1 MKCDVAKIRCLIAT
15 TGKDE
20 ADFLHSVGLGAKTLS
35 RWENGTETP
44 REDFVGFIARKL
56 GVNISEFASCGENE
70 SAQAIQ
76 KPQTSWQNKKKR
88 TASNNTDD
96 TKTNN
101 PPIITD
107 AKCKKSNSTREKRN
121 AKEALALPSNVCE
134 EPASTILT
142 AKLCLSLYTEA

>member
-1 MKCDVAKIRCLIAT
+1 MKCDVAKIRYLIAT

-20 ADFLHSVGLGAKTLS
+20 AEFLHSVGLGAKTLS

-56 GVNISEFASCGENE
+56 GVNISEFASCEENE

-101 PPIITD
+101 PPIIAD
-107 AKCKKSNSTREKRN
+107 AKSDLIYISRYQASEQREVWVNKFKSRFSEKK
-121 AKEALALPSNVCE
+121 
-134 EPASTILT
+134 I
-142 AKLCLSLYTEA
+142 Y